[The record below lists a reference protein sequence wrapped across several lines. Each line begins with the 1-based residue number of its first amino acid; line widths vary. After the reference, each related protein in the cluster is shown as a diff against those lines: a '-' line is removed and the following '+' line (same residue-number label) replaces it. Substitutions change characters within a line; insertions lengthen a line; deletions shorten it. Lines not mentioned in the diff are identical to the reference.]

1 MVWQHAA
8 EPSARLVGRRNLAS
22 SLFVFLW
29 LLIAVASLRTAQ
41 PAQAAPTPAPTAYD
55 LQAGVTGSVTG
66 RAGQVVSVAVS
77 WRNAGPAAV
86 RGVRAVY
93 TPPLG
98 TAVATPLPAGWV
110 LSGRTAVQNQT
121 GSVAAGTARSAAIRV
136 RIPATAVAGSLLVG
150 GGIDV
155 TGGAGTD
162 SRPANNHAT
171 NRISVLAPAATPSAS
186 AKATPKASPKVSAK
200 ASPKPS
206 AVLSPSSSPK
216 AASAAPTVRPTAAPA
231 GPTPAAT
238 RRAPVREP
246 KLTPSTFVIT
256 APAPSGPPIV
266 DVVPVVGDGLF
277 SGIELV
283 PLAGAIACF
292 TAAGTGTVMVRRRR
306 AAERAHQAEIRS
318 VELAN
323 EPRQRSAQRV

>member
-1 MVWQHAA
+1 
-8 EPSARLVGRRNLAS
+8 
-22 SLFVFLW
+22 
-29 LLIAVASLRTAQ
+29 VASLRTAE
-41 PAQAAPTPAPTAYD
+41 PAAAAPTPTTTYD
-55 LQAGVTGSVTG
+55 LQAGVNGSVTG
-66 RAGQVVSVAVS
+66 RPGQVVSVSVS

-93 TPPLG
+93 TPPFG
-98 TAVATPLPAGWV
+98 TAVAAPLPAGWV
-110 LSGRTAVQNQT
+110 LSGRTAVQSLT

-150 GGIDV
+150 GGVDV
-155 TGGAGTD
+155 TGGAGVD

-171 NRISVLAPAATPSAS
+171 NRISVLAAAATPSAS
-186 AKATPKASPKVSAK
+186 AKASPKVSTK

-206 AVLSPSSSPK
+206 VALSPK
-216 AASAAPTVRPTAAPA
+216 AASAAPSVRPTAAPA
-231 GPTPAAT
+231 RPTPAAT

-246 KLTPSTFVIT
+246 KLTASTFVIP